1 MTALNTSTARVIN
14 PILTGIAQSYRH
26 VQRVGHV
33 RFPIVN
39 VLQRGG
45 KVIESGYG
53 GNLVLCR
60 SSRWILQFQPRGI
73 FGSEPRTGA
82 AARPEPVPGGRIPPF
97 PIMKRSHS
105 RRSKRSPNRENLILC
120 GRRG

>member
-14 PILTGIAQSYRH
+14 PILTGIAQGYRH

-53 GNLVLCR
+53 GKPCAL
-60 SSRWILQFQPRGI
+60 SQF
-73 FGSEPRTGA
+73 TLDT
-82 AARPEPVPGGRIPPF
+82 PVPAPRDI
-97 PIMKRSHS
+97 RV
-105 RRSKRSPNRENLILC
+105 
-120 GRRG
+120 